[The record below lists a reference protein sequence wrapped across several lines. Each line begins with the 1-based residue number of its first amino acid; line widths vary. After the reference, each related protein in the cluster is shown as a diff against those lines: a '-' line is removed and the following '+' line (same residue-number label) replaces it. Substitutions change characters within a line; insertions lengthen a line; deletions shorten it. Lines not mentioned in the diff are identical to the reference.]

1 MCSNSLHKTELLWI
15 KYLFKS
21 IFYSN
26 GFRAILMLFHLSTPM
41 SIPSN
46 YDQQLRTTGHPP
58 ILIARL
64 IRESKP
70 NGKRWID
77 EWIFFVRDLYHLFW
91 WPRELKIMI
100 IINLSHTNRYEISI
114 IFLRYRNI
122 YIYISFNKMF
132 SEISYHFRCLVI
144 FI

>member
-1 MCSNSLHKTELLWI
+1 MAYQPSWLKENLSLQKCIDGNTLL
-15 KYLFKS
+15 S
-21 IFYSN
+21 IYIRWSYVKQKIYSKAFFYSN
-26 GFRAILMLFHLSTPM
+26 CFWAIPLLFLLSTPM

-77 EWIFFVRDLYHLFW
+77 EWIYCSEIYSFSWRWFLHHLFDG
-91 WPRELKIMI
+91 LGNQKHY
-100 IINLSHTNRYEISI
+100 S
-114 IFLRYRNI
+114 
-122 YIYISFNKMF
+122 NKL
-132 SEISYHFRCLVI
+132 IGNK
-144 FI
+144 